1 LRGLYI
7 WTVDGYQNFGG
18 QQVTKALM
26 IGIQFNGDGTFTI
39 PFSTVNIGGNAFE
52 ANGGVGTYTV
62 AADCT
67 GTLQVTGGTSFKMYV
82 GAGAAA
88 FDHADWWRSWGRHGS
103 RLGNGD
109 TAAVISPVPLYSEV
123 NFASTLLIPTISTG
137 EIDNPGGRFRA
148 DSHIRFY
155 AIHAIGLSLP
165 LDSVTRRWRFAL
177 AAYGVTGLG
186 VDYRSTTLDQPRFFD
201 FGPAGKF
208 PLAAGEYTNLTILKF
223 TPALAYQ
230 VTPEFSLGLALHI
243 DYA

>member
-1 LRGLYI
+1 
-7 WTVDGYQNFGG
+7 
-18 QQVTKALM
+18 
-26 IGIQFNGDGTFTI
+26 
-39 PFSTVNIGGNAFE
+39 
-52 ANGGVGTYTV
+52 
-62 AADCT
+62 
-67 GTLQVTGGTSFKMYV
+67 
-82 GAGAAA
+82 
-88 FDHADWWRSWGRHGS
+88 
-103 RLGNGD
+103 
-109 TAAVISPVPLYSEV
+109 V

-137 EIDNPGGRFRA
+137 EIDNSGGRFRA

-165 LDSVTRRWRFAL
+165 LDSVTRRWRFGL

-208 PLAAGEYTNLTILKF
+208 PLAASEYTNLTILKF

-243 DYA
+243 DYALLDLKERLIARLQHRTNKALSASSAVETKKSKFSALYLARFPAVPL

>member
-1 LRGLYI
+1 
-7 WTVDGYQNFGG
+7 
-18 QQVTKALM
+18 M
-26 IGIQFNGDGTFTI
+26 
-39 PFSTVNIGGNAFE
+39 
-52 ANGGVGTYTV
+52 
-62 AADCT
+62 
-67 GTLQVTGGTSFKMYV
+67 
-82 GAGAAA
+82 
-88 FDHADWWRSWGRHGS
+88 
-103 RLGNGD
+103 
-109 TAAVISPVPLYSEV
+109 

-165 LDSVTRRWRFAL
+165 LDSVTRRWRFGL

-243 DYA
+243 DYALLDLKSGSSLVYNIGATRHYPRDVRFRQKNPKFPRYIWPDFLQYLCERKSKKEKQQKPKQKEKQ